1 METIMTD
8 MMLVALAY
16 AAGFVMLIVLLNVK

>member
-16 AAGFVMLIVLLNVK
+16 AAWFCNAYCFIKC